1 MIMEKMTTGFNIRP
15 SCFSVFLLIF
25 AIQPVTESNDVI
37 FYTLSAVMGL
47 SILIMLV
54 SGIISLSKNK
64 RGFIKSAVT
73 PNTPFQF
80 FYILT
85 AVVGIVVAYSL
96 NSNAYKG
103 WIFML
108 ILLMIPVLIPSP
120 EIDKTS

>member
-15 SCFSVFLLIF
+15 YCFSVFLLIF

-85 AVVGIVVAYSL
+85 AVVGIIVDYSL
-96 NSNAYKG
+96 NSNGYKG

>member
-1 MIMEKMTTGFNIRP
+1 MMMERMNPGLNIRP
-15 SCFSVFLLIF
+15 YCFSVFLLLF
-25 AIQPVTESNDVI
+25 AIQPVTETNDVM

-54 SGIISLSKNK
+54 SGIISISKNK

-85 AVVGIVVAYSL
+85 AVVGIVVDYSL

-108 ILLMIPVLIPSP
+108 ILLMIPVLVPSP
-120 EIDKTS
+120 GIDKTS

>member
-1 MIMEKMTTGFNIRP
+1 MTPGFNIL
-15 SCFSVFLLIF
+15 SYCFSVFLLCF
-25 AIQPVTESNDVI
+25 AIQPVTEANDVM

-54 SGIISLSKNK
+54 SGIISISKDK
-64 RGFIKSAVT
+64 KGFIKSVLA

-85 AVVGIVVAYSL
+85 AVVGIIVDYSL
-96 NSNAYKG
+96 NSNGYKG

-108 ILLMIPVLIPSP
+108 ILFMIPALVPSP
-120 EIDKTS
+120 EIDKTP

>member
-1 MIMEKMTTGFNIRP
+1 MKERMSQKFNIRP
-15 SCFSVFLLIF
+15 HCFSVFLLLF
-25 AIQPVTESNDVI
+25 AIQPVAEANDVM

-54 SGIISLSKNK
+54 SGIISISKGK
-64 RGFIKSAVT
+64 KGFIKSAVT

-85 AVVGIVVAYSL
+85 AVVGIIVDYSL
-96 NSNAYKG
+96 NSNGYKG

-108 ILLMIPVLIPSP
+108 ILLIIPVLAPAPKIGA
-120 EIDKTS
+120 

>member
-15 SCFSVFLLIF
+15 YCFSVFLLIF

-108 ILLMIPVLIPSP
+108 ILLMIPVLVPSP
-120 EIDKTS
+120 GIDKTS

>member
-15 SCFSVFLLIF
+15 YCFSVFLLIF

-64 RGFIKSAVT
+64 RGFIKSALT

-85 AVVGIVVAYSL
+85 AVVGIIVDYSL

>member
-15 SCFSVFLLIF
+15 YCFSVFLLIF

-108 ILLMIPVLIPSP
+108 ILFMIPVLIPSP

>member
-15 SCFSVFLLIF
+15 YCFSVFLLIF

>member
-1 MIMEKMTTGFNIRP
+1 MMERMNPRLNIHP
-15 SCFSVFLLIF
+15 YCFSAFLLLF
-25 AIQPVTESNDVI
+25 AIQPVTEAHDVM

-54 SGIISLSKNK
+54 SGIISISKSK
-64 RGFIKSAVT
+64 KGFIKSVLA

-85 AVVGIVVAYSL
+85 AVVGIIVDYSL
-96 NSNAYKG
+96 NSNGYKG

-108 ILLMIPVLIPSP
+108 ILLIIPLLAPSP
-120 EIDKTS
+120 KIDA